1 MSITSYDT
9 LITAITTTLQD
20 STLTAEAAQ
29 YIQFAEAELSRRLHV
44 HETETSTTFTAASSV
59 ALPTDY
65 KGVISI
71 KLDDYAPLKQLS
83 LDDFQTRFAEDTN
96 TGIPEYYAIA
106 GSNILLGPPP
116 ESAYTGTIY
125 YWQTLTALAEGNQ
138 SNWLLLK
145 HPDLYFYASLIHA
158 EADGWNDERVPLF
171 VEAVDRIIIQIN
183 RADMRARRA
192 ALAGDVPG
200 DYF

>member
-9 LITAITTTLQD
+9 LITAITDTLQD
-20 STLTAEAAQ
+20 STLTAEAAR
-29 YIQFAEAELSRRLHV
+29 YIQFAEAELSRRLNV
-44 HETETSTTFTAASSV
+44 LETEGSTTFTAASSV

-65 KGVISI
+65 KGIISV

-96 TGIPEYYAIA
+96 TGIPEYYALSGTTMLI
-106 GSNILLGPPP
+106 GPPP
-116 ESAYTGTIY
+116 EESYTGTIY
-125 YWQTLTALAEGNQ
+125 YWQTLEPLADGNQ

-171 VEAVDRIIIQIN
+171 VEAVDRIVIQIN